1 VTGET
6 IPVTFGHEFSGT
18 VLEVGK
24 GVNGFRKG
32 QHVSIQPTIYC
43 GSCGACALDLK
54 NVCYKGGFVGLSG
67 FGGGLSDACVVPA
80 DYVLPLPQNIPLDVA
95 ALIEPLA
102 VGWHAVTQSPL
113 KKDSNI
119 LILGG
124 GPIGIAVIQAL
135 RARGCG
141 QILVSELSASRQKFA
156 KQFGADVILDPRKD
170 DIVQKAHD
178 LTDGLG
184 VDIVFDCAGVAVGLE
199 AACKAVKIRGTVV
212 NVAIVSAKGFFELFL
227 LVFRDTPLSLY
238 TLLHPTKACFIR
250 SALTPETLLNWAIL
264 TPAVPSGRK
273 PFHFNQTT

>member
-1 VTGET
+1 MTKET

-18 VLEVGK
+18 VIEVGK
-24 GVNGFRKG
+24 GVNGFKPG

-43 GSCGACALDLK
+43 GSCGACDLDFK

-67 FGGGLSDACVVPA
+67 FGGGLSDAVVVPA

-95 ALIEPLA
+95 ALVEPLA
-102 VGWHAVTQSPL
+102 VGWHAVTRSPL
-113 KKDSNI
+113 KNDSNI

-170 DIVQKAHD
+170 DIVKKAHD
-178 LTDGLG
+178 LTGGLG
-184 VDIVFDCAGVAVGLE
+184 VDIVFDCAGVAAGLE
-199 AACKAVKIRGTVV
+199 AACKAIRIKGTVV
-212 NVAIVSAKGFFELFL
+212 NVAIVCPRSQSPQNL
-227 LVFRDTPLSLY
+227 LLIWF
-238 TLLHPTKACFIR
+238 
-250 SALTPETLLNWAIL
+250 
-264 TPAVPSGRK
+264 SGRK
-273 PFHFNQTT
+273 PFHFNPMTWSFEKVNTWRAWAT